1 MLKHLAETAPAHLK
15 WGMTECG
22 RHSAGFIETKDPPF
36 LRPASMDQKLAYI
49 LFTVFFQAGLLEQS
63 GDLFQLLQ
71 YFPFFEIAAPA
82 SRWSSSG
89 AVRATHW
96 KNDWEFGFRELAA

>member
-36 LRPASMDQKLAYI
+36 LHPASMDQKLAYI
-49 LFTVFFQAGLLEQS
+49 LLQKRVACTE
-63 GDLFQLLQ
+63 LF
-71 YFPFFEIAAPA
+71 
-82 SRWSSSG
+82 W
-89 AVRATHW
+89 
-96 KNDWEFGFRELAA
+96 